1 MFLFG
6 SLLLIVCCF
15 IEQRLK
21 KTAGCVLQAA
31 LSISTS
37 SRALVNKLPRIMQE
51 LEREEYCLVKNIL
64 LRTRLVVGNRVFA
77 TTIQAVIKKAHYI
90 RISGGACVQKILG
103 CNFLSGNFLKEPAAC
118 N

>member
-1 MFLFG
+1 
-6 SLLLIVCCF
+6 
-15 IEQRLK
+15 
-21 KTAGCVLQAA
+21 
-31 LSISTS
+31 
-37 SRALVNKLPRIMQE
+37 MQK

-77 TTIQAVIKKAHYI
+77 TTIQAVIKEAHYI
-90 RISGGACVQKILG
+90 RISAGTCVQKILG